1 MHVCSVCV
9 CVCTGMHVCG
19 VSVRVRVFKVGSDLL
34 LTPSVNVSYY
44 YLKGCVGTPSV
55 LCAIARL

>member
-1 MHVCSVCV
+1 
-9 CVCTGMHVCG
+9 MHVCG

-44 YLKGCVGTPSV
+44 YLKGCVETPSV